1 MHNKFFPGF
10 LAVLFLGGCTWVDLT
25 EQGQNVAILPAEEVE
40 ECIRVGETTVSVV
53 DKVILSRSDE
63 KVETELQTLARNTAA
78 ERAADSIVATSP
90 VQDGTRDYDI
100 YRCRP

>member
-1 MHNKFFPGF
+1 MRNKFIPCFP
-10 LAVLFLGGCTWVDLT
+10 AVLFLGGCTWVDLT
-25 EQGQNVAILPAEEVE
+25 DQGQNVAVLPAEEVQ
-40 ECIRVGETTVSVV
+40 ECIHVGDTTVSVV

-63 KVETELQTLARNTAA
+63 KVATELETLARNAAA

-90 VQDGTRDYDI
+90 VRDGTRNYEI

>member
-1 MHNKFFPGF
+1 MCNKLIPGF
-10 LAVLFLGGCTWVDLT
+10 LAVLFLSGCTWVDLT
-25 EQGQNVAILPAEEVE
+25 DQGQNVAILPVEEVQ
-40 ECIRVGETTVSVV
+40 ECIHVGDITVSVV
-53 DKVILSRSDE
+53 DKVILSRSAE
-63 KVETELQTLARNTAA
+63 KVATELQTLARNAAA